1 MIEATSAQ
9 EGIAT
14 RPRLICAGWLKRA
27 AARWWRKRQR
37 TAVKSRD
44 EGIPVA
50 ARLQEPQADCHGD
63 GQCFARWRSMSGRRC
78 SASSARRPLVQ
89 GVSGWCRGG
98 VGGVGGVAVGTGRRF
113 GGLVHSWQWACFC
126 DHSTAL
132 YCTLLHSTAL
142 YCTLLHSTALYCT
155 IPVDALLWWQ
165 YLASMR
171 LLKQARV
178 AVRCVCC
185 RGSLDEQRRRA

>member
-1 MIEATSAQ
+1 MVEATSAQ

-50 ARLQEPQADCHGD
+50 ARLQKPQGRLPQRRAMLRTMATHVRPSVQRVVGTVP
-63 GQCFARWRSMSGRRC
+63 ARAGR
-78 SASSARRPLVQ
+78 V
-89 GVSGWCRGG
+89 GVVSGWCR
-98 VGGVGGVAVGTGRRF
+98 GGVGGVAVGTGRRF

-132 YCTLLHSTAL
+132 YCT
-142 YCTLLHSTALYCT
+142 

-165 YLASMR
+165 NLASMR
-171 LLKQARV
+171 LLKQAGW
-178 AVRCVCC
+178 RCVAF
-185 RGSLDEQRRRA
+185 GAVGVWTNIEGAHDLIYA